1 MLHADDSLK
10 SCFRVV
16 EVFTTTL
23 ARSGLPSVLES
34 SVGNWDV
41 LPDISG
47 MHTEV
52 RDTTVSVFY
61 LGP

>member
-1 MLHADDSLK
+1 MQYRESLRDGAGPRAAETYAQ
-10 SCFRVV
+10 RVV

-52 RDTTVSVFY
+52 R
-61 LGP
+61 